1 MVVVGGMR
9 RGGVAVGTVPAGL
22 LLLLLRLLLLR
33 LLLRLRRRLGIKR
46 RRRPWGL
53 LGRGAGVGR
62 VAGAVHR
69 WPRAVT
75 PGG

>member
-22 LLLLLRLLLLR
+22 LLHLRLLLLH

>member
-22 LLLLLRLLLLR
+22 LLLLLR

>member
-22 LLLLLRLLLLR
+22 LLLLRLLLLH

>member
-1 MVVVGGMR
+1 VVVVGGMR

-22 LLLLLRLLLLR
+22 LLRLRLLLLH